1 MVVMQVSAAL
11 SRCPRGERPTL
22 VHQKRGRAR
31 KLWRGVPRTV
41 NEARPREP
49 RQLRW

>member
-22 VHQKRGRAR
+22 VHQKRGRAHIFFAA
-31 KLWRGVPRTV
+31 LQRGE
-41 NEARPREP
+41 EANAIR
-49 RQLRW
+49 